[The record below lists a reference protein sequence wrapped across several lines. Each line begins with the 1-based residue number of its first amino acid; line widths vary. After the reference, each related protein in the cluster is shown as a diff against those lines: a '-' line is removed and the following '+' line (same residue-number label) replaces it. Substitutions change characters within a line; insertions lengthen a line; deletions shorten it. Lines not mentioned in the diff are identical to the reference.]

1 MAGTVLGNG
10 KQGGNLVIMGD
21 DILGYLRNEIYS
33 RCKKPANKFGM
44 GCWYHIEAVVKNG
57 ELLAQK
63 YGADTEIVMIASWL
77 HDIASVTDYALYEN
91 HHIYGAEMAYDLL
104 TQLSY
109 DKSKIPLIQACIKN
123 HRGSICLDRNS
134 VEELCVADADAIS
147 HFDSVPSLLYLV
159 YAERKMTYED
169 GKRYVKEKLE
179 RSFRK
184 LSAQSK
190 EYYKSKYRQ
199 VMEILG

>member
-1 MAGTVLGNG
+1 MR
-10 KQGGNLVIMGD
+10 D
-21 DILGYLRNEIYS
+21 DILEYLRDEIYS

-44 GCWYHIEAVVKNG
+44 ECYYHIEAVVKNG
-57 ELLAQK
+57 ELLAQR
-63 YGADTEIVMIASWL
+63 YGADREIVMIASWL
-77 HDIASVTDYALYEN
+77 HDIASITDYSLYKD
-91 HHIYGAEMAYDLL
+91 HHIYGAEMAYDFL

-123 HRGSICLDRNS
+123 HRGSIRLDRNS
-134 VEELCVADADAIS
+134 IEELCVADADAIS

-159 YAERKMTYED
+159 YAERKMSYED

-179 RSFRK
+179 RSFGK
-184 LSAQSK
+184 LSDQSK
-190 EYYKSKYRQ
+190 EYYKNKYQQ

>member
-1 MAGTVLGNG
+1 M
-10 KQGGNLVIMGD
+10 
-21 DILGYLRNEIYS
+21 
-33 RCKKPANKFGM
+33 
-44 GCWYHIEAVVKNG
+44 
-57 ELLAQK
+57 
-63 YGADTEIVMIASWL
+63 
-77 HDIASVTDYALYEN
+77 
-91 HHIYGAEMAYDLL
+91 
-104 TQLSY
+104 
-109 DKSKIPLIQACIKN
+109 
-123 HRGSICLDRNS
+123 DRNS